1 MNRRL
6 VFPLVLAVFVAL
18 PALAQH
24 DEGKGQDAHHD
35 EGRGQNATHEDR
47 GQNPP
52 RANQGHVP
60 PPPPKRDNPH
70 AKPEPERQ
78 DHGRVNNTPHVNNN
92 HWYGHD
98 SPNDKRFHIDHPF
111 EHGHF
116 EHFGPS
122 YRYRIERFDPDH
134 HRFWLPGGFFFE
146 VASWDWPVC
155 ADWCWDCADDFV
167 IYEDTDHVGWYLLY
181 NVHTGVYVHVQYM
194 GT

>member
-6 VFPLVLAVFVAL
+6 AFPLVLAVLVAL
-18 PALAQH
+18 PAIAQR
-24 DEGKGQDAHHD
+24 DEGK
-35 EGRGQNATHEDR
+35 GQNATHEER

-52 RANQGHVP
+52 RANQGRVP

-70 AKPEPERQ
+70 AKPEPERLE
-78 DHGRVNNTPHVNNN
+78 GNRVNSTPHVSND

-111 EHGHF
+111 EHGRF
-116 EHFGPS
+116 DRFGPS
-122 YRYRIERFDPDH
+122 YRYRIERFDPAL

-181 NVHTGVYVHVQYM
+181 NVHTGVYVHVTYM